1 MARDPDTIQRDIEQ
15 AREALASTL
24 DRLGNQANPKKL
36 AENAKASVVAKL
48 DDPKIKFPLIGLGV
62 LVALLMLRRLFR

>member
-1 MARDPDTIQRDIEQ
+1 MARDPDSIEREIEQ

-24 DRLGNQANPKKL
+24 DQLGNQANPKKL
-36 AENAKASVVAKL
+36 AENAKASVVARL

-62 LVALLMLRRLFR
+62 LVVLLMLRRLFR